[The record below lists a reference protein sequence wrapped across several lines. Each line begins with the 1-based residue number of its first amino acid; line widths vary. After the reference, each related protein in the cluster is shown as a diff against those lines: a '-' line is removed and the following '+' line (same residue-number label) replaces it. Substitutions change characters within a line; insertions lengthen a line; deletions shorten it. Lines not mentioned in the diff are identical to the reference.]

1 MDNKSENIA
10 KLHITTPGTVHDE
23 LYLANG
29 VAYIEADLKLVHL
42 RILITIIAHLQR
54 AFKHRI
60 SHRIRNA
67 PQTLPSGHPQTF
79 PTSHPRIGVHPLPAP
94 GPLTAAGKTRVLH
107 IPLSAFS
114 MGRKNSA
121 KLRLYLSELQSVRID
136 FPVSKSQPLLQRQF
150 QGLLAGYSF
159 PAYARSVEILLP
171 EDLTWRLM
179 LTEDGYTSFSHEG
192 ALSIRNKYTVRIYW
206 LLCAWRNRGGFVMR
220 LADLRRILCLS
231 SAYNRIDN
239 LIARVLAPAESELQS
254 QFPIWF
260 HYRIY
265 NAHIPKVPSQNHD
278 ISDGSVHENM
288 EYENR
293 QEQGGQIVFK
303 ICLRVPEEQRTREM
317 RSAWDYCFNLM
328 ASVGARQETLRNL
341 FSRLDYEDLRP
352 FMEKLVE
359 LTAYIRSHSITTPD
373 RYILTVMDRWFTS
386 WLHRYQ

>member
-1 MDNKSENIA
+1 M
-10 KLHITTPGTVHDE
+10 PGTVHDE

-29 VAYIEADLKLVHL
+29 AAYIEADLKLVHL

-79 PTSHPRIGVHPLPAP
+79 PTSHPRNGVHPLPAP
-94 GPLTAAGKTRVLH
+94 GPLTAAGKTCVLH

-121 KLRLYLSELQSVRID
+121 KLRLYLSELQSVRIV

-159 PAYARSVEILLP
+159 PPYARSVELLLP
-171 EDLTWRLM
+171 EDLTWRLL
-179 LTEDGYTSFSHEG
+179 LTDDGYTTFSHQG
-192 ALSIRNKYTVRIYW
+192 ALSIRNKYTVRLYW

-231 SAYNRIDN
+231 SAYTRTDN
-239 LIARVLAPAESELQS
+239 LIARVLAPAASELQS
-254 QFPIWF
+254 HFPVWF

-265 NAHIPKVPSQNHD
+265 DAHIHKGPSQNQD
-278 ISDGSVHENM
+278 IIDGNAQQNM
-288 EYENR
+288 DYKNHR
-293 QEQGGQIVFK
+293 EQGGLIVFK
-303 ICLRVPEEQRTREM
+303 ICLRVTAEQRTSEM

-328 ASVGARQETLRNL
+328 ASVGARQDTLRSL

-359 LTAYIRSHSITTPD
+359 LTAYIRSHSISAPD
-373 RYILTVMDRWFTS
+373 RYILSTMDRWFTS

>member
-1 MDNKSENIA
+1 MDNKNEDRAI
-10 KLHITTPGTVHDE
+10 LHITTPGTVHDE

-67 PQTLPSGHPQTF
+67 PQTF
-79 PTSHPRIGVHPLPAP
+79 PTSHPLPAP

-121 KLRLYLSELQSVRID
+121 KLRQYLSELQSTRIV
-136 FPVSKSQPLLQRQF
+136 FPTSQSQPLLQQQF

-159 PAYARSVEILLP
+159 PPYARSVELLLP
-171 EDLTWRLM
+171 EDLTWRLL
-179 LTEDGYTSFSHEG
+179 LTDDGYTTFSHQR
-192 ALSIRNKYTVRIYW
+192 ALSIRNKYTVRLYW
-206 LLCAWRNRGGFVMR
+206 LLCAWCNRGGFVMR

-231 SAYNRIDN
+231 SAYTRTDN
-239 LIARVLAPAESELQS
+239 LIARVLAAAASELQS
-254 QFPIWF
+254 HFPIWF

-265 NAHIPKVPSQNHD
+265 DAHIPKGPSQNQD
-278 ISDGSVHENM
+278 IIDGNAQQNM
-288 EYENR
+288 DYKNR
-293 QEQGGQIVFK
+293 PEQGGLIVFK
-303 ICLRVPEEQRTREM
+303 ICLRVTAEQRTSEM

-328 ASVGARQETLRNL
+328 ASVGARQDTLLSL

-386 WLHRYQ
+386 WRHRYQ